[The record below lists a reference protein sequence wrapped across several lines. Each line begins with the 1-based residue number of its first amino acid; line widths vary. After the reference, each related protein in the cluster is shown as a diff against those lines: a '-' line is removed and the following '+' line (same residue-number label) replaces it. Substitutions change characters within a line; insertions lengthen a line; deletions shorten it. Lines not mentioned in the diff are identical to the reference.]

1 MGNRADPPYQHLHVH
16 GSARVFARL
25 YQPVCLCPFVCVSV
39 FTSAC
44 LCVSVPL
51 CVFPPVS
58 IHIGLYV
65 SVCVPLHI
73 LVSVFVCVG
82 PTPRFSLL
90 TLCNDYP

>member
-1 MGNRADPPYQHLHVH
+1 MWAIGQIHLTNLHVT
-16 GSARVFARL
+16 RVLVSLHVCISQCVCVRL
-25 YQPVCLCPFVCVSV
+25 CVCL

-65 SVCVPLHI
+65 SVCPLHI
-73 LVSVFVCVG
+73 LVSVRVCG
-82 PTPRFSLL
+82 AHSEFSLL